1 MSAPVISKHKVVA
14 ITYTIVDDSG
24 IILEQSDIPVYY
36 VHGGPNDMF
45 PDIEAALDGCS
56 PGDSVEVVLPPEKAF
71 GYHDPAMTFTDDI
84 DNVPPEFRR
93 VGAEVEMQN
102 DRGETRS
109 FFVSKI
115 EADKL
120 TVDGNHPFAG
130 RTLTVRVRIVEV
142 REPRPDDYV
151 TVDEP
156 AEPVPPSSRLH

>member
-1 MSAPVISKHKVVA
+1 MSDPVVSKHKVVA
-14 ITYTIVDDSG
+14 ITYSIIDESG
-24 IILEQSDIPVYY
+24 VILEQSDIPVYY

-45 PDIEAALDGCS
+45 PDVEAALDGH
-56 PGDSVEVVLPPEKAF
+56 PLGDSIEVVLPPEKAF
-71 GYHDPAMTFTDDI
+71 GYHDPGMTFTDDI
-84 DNVPPEFRR
+84 ANVPPEFRR

-130 RTLTVRVRIVEV
+130 KTLT
-142 REPRPDDYV
+142 YAV
-151 TVDEP
+151 TVTDIRDASE
-156 AEPVPPSSRLH
+156 EEKRKGISKPVMH

>member
-1 MSAPVISKHKVVA
+1 MSEPVVSMHKVVA
-14 ITYTIVDDSG
+14 ITYTIVEDSG

-45 PDIEAALDGCS
+45 PDIEAALDGCTL
-56 PGDSVEVVLPPEKAF
+56 GDSVEVVLPPEKAF

-120 TVDGNHPFAG
+120 TVDGNHPYAG
-130 RTLTVRVRIVEV
+130 KILT
-142 REPRPDDYV
+142 YAV
-151 TVDEP
+151 TVADIRDATE
-156 AEPVPPSSRLH
+156 EEKKKGISKPVMH

>member
-1 MSAPVISKHKVVA
+1 MA
-14 ITYTIVDDSG
+14 ITYSIIDESG
-24 IILEQSDIPVYY
+24 AILEQSDIPVYY

-45 PDIEAALDGCS
+45 PDIEAALDGCTL
-56 PGDSVEVVLPPEKAF
+56 GDSVEVVLPPEKAF

-84 DNVPPEFRR
+84 ANVPPEFRR

-115 EADKL
+115 EGDKL

-130 RTLTVRVRIVEV
+130 KTLT
-142 REPRPDDYV
+142 YAV
-151 TVDEP
+151 TVADIRDASE
-156 AEPVPPSSRLH
+156 EEKLKGVSRPVMH

>member
-1 MSAPVISKHKVVA
+1 MHKVVA

-45 PDIEAALDGCS
+45 PDIEAALDGCTL
-56 PGDSVEVVLPPEKAF
+56 GDSVEVVLPPEKAF

-120 TVDGNHPFAG
+120 TVDGNHPYAG
-130 RTLTVRVRIVEV
+130 KILT
-142 REPRPDDYV
+142 YAV
-151 TVDEP
+151 TVADIRDATE
-156 AEPVPPSSRLH
+156 EEKKKGISKPVMH

>member
-1 MSAPVISKHKVVA
+1 MSEPVVSMHKVVA

-45 PDIEAALDGCS
+45 PDIEAALDGCTL
-56 PGDSVEVVLPPEKAF
+56 GDSVEVVLPPEKAF

-120 TVDGNHPFAG
+120 TVDGNHPYAG
-130 RTLTVRVRIVEV
+130 KTLT
-142 REPRPDDYV
+142 YAV
-151 TVDEP
+151 TVADIRDATE
-156 AEPVPPSSRLH
+156 EEKKKGISKPVMH

>member
-14 ITYTIVDDSG
+14 ITYSIIDQSG
-24 IILEQSDIPVYY
+24 AILEQSDIPVYY

-45 PDIEAALDGCS
+45 PDIEAALDGCTL
-56 PGDSVEVVLPPEKAF
+56 GDSVEVVLPPEKAF

-84 DNVPPEFRR
+84 ANVPPEFRR

-115 EADKL
+115 EGDKL

-130 RTLTVRVRIVEV
+130 KTLT
-142 REPRPDDYV
+142 YAV
-151 TVDEP
+151 TVADIRDASE
-156 AEPVPPSSRLH
+156 EEKLKGISRPVMH

>member
-14 ITYTIVDDSG
+14 ITYSIIDQSG
-24 IILEQSDIPVYY
+24 AILEQSDIPIYY

-45 PDIEAALDGCS
+45 PDIEAALDGCTL
-56 PGDSVEVVLPPEKAF
+56 GDSVEVVLPPEKAF

-84 DNVPPEFRR
+84 ANVPPEFRR

-115 EADKL
+115 EGDKL

-130 RTLTVRVRIVEV
+130 KTLT
-142 REPRPDDYV
+142 YAV
-151 TVDEP
+151 TVADIRDASE
-156 AEPVPPSSRLH
+156 EEKLKGISRPVMH

>member
-14 ITYTIVDDSG
+14 ITYSIIDESG
-24 IILEQSDIPVYY
+24 AILEQSDIPVYY

-45 PDIEAALDGCS
+45 PDIEAALDGCTL
-56 PGDSVEVVLPPEKAF
+56 GDSVEVVLPPEKAF

-84 DNVPPEFRR
+84 ANVPPEFRR

-109 FFVSKI
+109 FFVSRI
-115 EADKL
+115 EGDKL

-130 RTLTVRVRIVEV
+130 KTLT
-142 REPRPDDYV
+142 YAV
-151 TVDEP
+151 TVADIRDASE
-156 AEPVPPSSRLH
+156 EEKLKGISRPVMH